1 MAVHFTR
8 LTESRYSTF
17 SRERSH
23 VILLQLIVIFRY
35 LRCCPGCRSLRRSR
49 QSGFKSVVF
58 YNLQNL
64 SSFFRRKSPRV
75 VMFGPG
81 LECDARGLVRQ
92 LLHDH
97 TSPFEIM
104 GMFPGQF
111 DGKLDFH
118 CLIAF
123 IWFDFLL
130 LLGFLL
136 VQGKV
141 RM

>member
-1 MAVHFTR
+1 
-8 LTESRYSTF
+8 
-17 SRERSH
+17 
-23 VILLQLIVIFRY
+23 
-35 LRCCPGCRSLRRSR
+35 
-49 QSGFKSVVF
+49 
-58 YNLQNL
+58 
-64 SSFFRRKSPRV
+64 
-75 VMFGPG
+75 MFGPG

-123 IWFDFLL
+123 IWFVFLL

-136 VQGKV
+136 V
-141 RM
+141 

>member
-35 LRCCPGCRSLRRSR
+35 LRCCPECRSLRRSR

-136 VQGKV
+136 V
-141 RM
+141 

>member
-1 MAVHFTR
+1 
-8 LTESRYSTF
+8 
-17 SRERSH
+17 
-23 VILLQLIVIFRY
+23 
-35 LRCCPGCRSLRRSR
+35 
-49 QSGFKSVVF
+49 
-58 YNLQNL
+58 
-64 SSFFRRKSPRV
+64 
-75 VMFGPG
+75 MFGPG

-118 CLIAF
+118 YLIAF

>member
-1 MAVHFTR
+1 
-8 LTESRYSTF
+8 
-17 SRERSH
+17 
-23 VILLQLIVIFRY
+23 
-35 LRCCPGCRSLRRSR
+35 
-49 QSGFKSVVF
+49 
-58 YNLQNL
+58 
-64 SSFFRRKSPRV
+64 
-75 VMFGPG
+75 MFGPG

-118 CLIAF
+118 FLIITY
-123 IWFDFLL
+123 IWFVFVFGSDFLL

-136 VQGKV
+136 V
-141 RM
+141 

>member
-1 MAVHFTR
+1 
-8 LTESRYSTF
+8 
-17 SRERSH
+17 
-23 VILLQLIVIFRY
+23 
-35 LRCCPGCRSLRRSR
+35 
-49 QSGFKSVVF
+49 
-58 YNLQNL
+58 
-64 SSFFRRKSPRV
+64 
-75 VMFGPG
+75 MFGPG

-97 TSPFEIM
+97 TSPFEII

-123 IWFDFLL
+123 MWFDFLL

-136 VQGKV
+136 V
-141 RM
+141 